1 MILLAHI
8 GHWWGYLLYAI
19 PLIIVLI
26 SIVNSRRHDRRDGS
40 GSDDSD

>member
-8 GHWWGYLLYAI
+8 GHWWGYLLYAV

-26 SIVNSRRHDRRDGS
+26 SIVNSRRRDRRG
-40 GSDDSD
+40 DSDSNDPG